1 MDYGIQL
8 YSVRDI
14 TGKDLRTALK
24 KMADIGYKYVEF
36 AGFFGHSAE
45 EVKAWLDEYG
55 LKVSST
61 HTGLKELLD
70 DFEGTV
76 AYHKIIGNKNI
87 IIPGHDL
94 STQAKID
101 EFVEQVNAIIP
112 RLEKEGITLG
122 YHNHS
127 HEFQPNQ
134 DGTMVHEQ
142 LVLRTKLKIEVDTY
156 WFFNAAGFSARGIM
170 ERLKDRMDF
179 IHIKD
184 GFKGG
189 EGMPL
194 GKGEA
199 PLRDVY
205 DCAKENNMLMI
216 VESESLK
223 PDGVTEAQICYDW
236 LKSQEL

>member
-36 AGFFGHSAE
+36 AGFFEHSAE

-76 AYHKIIGNKNI
+76 AYHKTIGNKNI

-94 STQAKID
+94 SSQAKID

-127 HEFQPNQ
+127 REFQPNQ
-134 DGTMVHEQ
+134 DGTMIHEQ

-223 PDGVTEAQICYDW
+223 PDGVTEAQIGYNW

>member
-36 AGFFGHSAE
+36 AGFFGHSAK

-61 HTGLKELLD
+61 HTGLQELLD

-76 AYHKIIGNKNI
+76 AYHRTIGNRNI

-94 STQAKID
+94 SSQAKID
-101 EFVEQVNAIIP
+101 DFVEKVNALIP
-112 RLEKEGITLG
+112 RLEKEGISLG

-127 HEFQPNQ
+127 REFQPNQ
-134 DGTMVHEQ
+134 DGTMIHEQ
-142 LVLRTKLKIEVDTY
+142 LVLRTNLKIEVDTY

-170 ERLKDRMDF
+170 ERLKDRMNF

-236 LKSQEL
+236 LKAQE

>member
-36 AGFFGHSAE
+36 AGFFGHSAK

-61 HTGLKELLD
+61 HTGLQELLD

-76 AYHKIIGNKNI
+76 AYHKTIGNRNI

-94 STQAKID
+94 SSQAKID
-101 EFVEQVNAIIP
+101 DFVEKVNALIP
-112 RLEKEGITLG
+112 RLEKEGISLG

-127 HEFQPNQ
+127 REFQPNQ
-134 DGTMVHEQ
+134 DGTMIHEQ
-142 LVLRTKLKIEVDTY
+142 LVLRTNLKIEVDTY

-236 LKSQEL
+236 LKAQE

>member
-36 AGFFGHSAE
+36 AGFFDHSAE

-70 DFEGTV
+70 DFEDTV
-76 AYHKIIGNKNI
+76 AYHKTIGNKNI

-94 STQAKID
+94 SSQAKID

-127 HEFQPNQ
+127 REFQPNQ
-134 DGTMVHEQ
+134 DGTMIHEQ

-194 GKGEA
+194 GRGEA

-223 PDGVTEAQICYDW
+223 PDGVTEAQICYNW
-236 LKSQEL
+236 LKAQEA

>member
-36 AGFFGHSAE
+36 AGFFGHSAK

-61 HTGLKELLD
+61 HTGLQELLD

-76 AYHKIIGNKNI
+76 AYHKTIGNRNI

-94 STQAKID
+94 SSQAKID
-101 EFVEQVNAIIP
+101 DFVEKVNALIP
-112 RLEKEGITLG
+112 RLEKEGISLC

-127 HEFQPNQ
+127 REFQPNQ
-134 DGTMVHEQ
+134 DGTMIHEQ
-142 LVLRTKLKIEVDTY
+142 LVLRTNLKIEVDTY

-236 LKSQEL
+236 LKAQE

>member
-36 AGFFGHSAE
+36 AGFFEHSAE

-76 AYHKIIGNKNI
+76 AYHKTIGNKNI

-94 STQAKID
+94 SSQAKID

-127 HEFQPNQ
+127 REFQPNQ
-134 DGTMVHEQ
+134 DGTMIHEQ

-223 PDGVTEAQICYDW
+223 PDGVTEAQICYNW